1 MYSFFRKYLFQ
12 LDPERAHGL
21 TLSALSLAGNFP
33 LSRWA
38 LQLAYAAP
46 AKPVSAF
53 GLSFKN
59 PVGLAAGYDK
69 DGVAVRGLA
78 ALGFGH
84 VEVGTVTPLPQPGN
98 PQPRVFRLPEDEAVI
113 NRMGFPGYGSAYMAK
128 SLKGR
133 QKRIGLFRSVLGTS
147 PRNQPPNKPT
157 RPNRVVL
164 GVNIGKN
171 KS

>member
-46 AKPVSAF
+46 SKPVSAF

-69 DGVAVRGLA
+69 DGVAIRGLA

-84 VEVGTVTPLPQPGN
+84 IEIGTVTPLAQPGN
-98 PQPRVFRLPEDEAVI
+98 PKPRLFRLLEDEAII
-113 NRMGFPGYGSAYMAK
+113 NRMGFPSRGSERLQLQLNPK
-128 SLKGR
+128 LRGDWIERILGFSTRSRRKGR
-133 QKRIGLFRSVLGTS
+133 LVPERLTGKTILG
-147 PRNQPPNKPT
+147 
-157 RPNRVVL
+157 
-164 GVNIGKN
+164 
-171 KS
+171 